1 MQIPLVRWVT
11 GFLADIFFCSRSV
24 ILIVGGDFDRDCG
37 GDFGVDCGG
46 DFGGEFGGDFGG
58 EFGGDFG
65 EEFGGDFGEEF
76 GRPFATIIDGEKPGR
91 DKTKCGMCLEMG
103 SDVPIKNTNQKTRL
117 RTFT

>member
-24 ILIVGGDFDRDCG
+24 ILNVGGDFGR
-37 GDFGVDCGG
+37 DCGG

-58 EFGGDFG
+58 DCGGDFGGDFG
-65 EEFGGDFGEEF
+65 EVF